1 MIKVVIFQI
10 IKNKKIS
17 CFALKDM
24 LSMSGFFISQLEQIR
39 SGDRSLNL
47 LEYIAELVVRHYYD
61 VHDWYD
67 DLDIL
72 NTSSGKV

>member
-1 MIKVVIFQI
+1 MSAFFVI
-10 IKNKKIS
+10 
-17 CFALKDM
+17 
-24 LSMSGFFISQLEQIR
+24 QLEQIR

-72 NTSSGKV
+72 NTSSGKVLGKLLSNGIITYHYMLDVIPIDRYN

>member
-1 MIKVVIFQI
+1 MSAFFVI
-10 IKNKKIS
+10 
-17 CFALKDM
+17 
-24 LSMSGFFISQLEQIR
+24 QLEQIR

-72 NTSSGKV
+72 NTSSGKLLSNGIITYHYMLDVIIPIDRYN

>member
-1 MIKVVIFQI
+1 MSAFFVV
-10 IKNKKIS
+10 
-17 CFALKDM
+17 
-24 LSMSGFFISQLEQIR
+24 QLEQIR

-72 NTSSGKV
+72 NTSSGKVLANYYLTVLSHIITC

>member
-1 MIKVVIFQI
+1 
-10 IKNKKIS
+10 
-17 CFALKDM
+17 
-24 LSMSGFFISQLEQIR
+24 MSAFFVFQLEQIR

>member
-1 MIKVVIFQI
+1 MSAFFVV
-10 IKNKKIS
+10 
-17 CFALKDM
+17 
-24 LSMSGFFISQLEQIR
+24 QLEQIR

-72 NTSSGKV
+72 NTSSGKVLANYYLKVLSHIITC

>member
-1 MIKVVIFQI
+1 MSAFFVV
-10 IKNKKIS
+10 
-17 CFALKDM
+17 
-24 LSMSGFFISQLEQIR
+24 QLEQIR

-61 VHDWYD
+61 IHDWYD

-72 NTSSGKV
+72 NTRSGKV